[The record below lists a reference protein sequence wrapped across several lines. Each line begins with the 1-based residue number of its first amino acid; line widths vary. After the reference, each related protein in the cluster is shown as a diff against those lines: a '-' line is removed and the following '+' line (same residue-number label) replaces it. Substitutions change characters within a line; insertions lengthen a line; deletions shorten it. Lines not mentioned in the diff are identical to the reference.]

1 MIVGNYGLHLELT
14 GAVKVTE
21 ALSRYG
27 APEAIAAILESLP
40 VATGVIALFALVAFV
55 FSVTTYDSAS
65 YILASSA
72 TRGLGPREDPDRW
85 HRVFWAIALAVL
97 PLTLMFVGG
106 LQVIQTATLV
116 VSLPL
121 LAVGVLMA
129 WSLARQLSLDNS

>member
-1 MIVGNYGLHLELT
+1 MAIREILEQLPLAT
-14 GAVKVTE
+14 I
-21 ALSRYG
+21 
-27 APEAIAAILESLP
+27 AIA
-40 VATGVIALFALVAFV
+40 VFTLVAFV

-72 TRGLGPREDPDRW
+72 TRRLLPGEDPQRF
-85 HRVFWAIALAVL
+85 HRVFWAMALAVL

-121 LAVGVLMA
+121 LLVGVLMS
-129 WSLARQLSLDNS
+129 WSLTRQLTEDHR